1 MQSLIFLII
10 FFLIGCTTINNSINE
25 PILEVN
31 KNYHGKEIY
40 LKNGEIFEIQLEE
53 NPSTGYEWHFFQLDK
68 ALLDIISIK
77 KQPKSKFIGAPVI
90 SIWKIKALK
99 SGESKIIMKYY
110 RDWEGIEKAVD
121 NFEVKIIISDK

>member
-1 MQSLIFLII
+1 MA
-10 FFLIGCTTINNSINE
+10 
-25 PILEVN
+25 
-31 KNYHGKEIY
+31 
-40 LKNGEIFEIQLEE
+40 
-53 NPSTGYEWHFFQLDK
+53 FFQLDK

-99 SGESKIIMKYY
+99 SGKSKIIMKYY
-110 RDWEGIEKAVD
+110 RDWEGIEKAVE